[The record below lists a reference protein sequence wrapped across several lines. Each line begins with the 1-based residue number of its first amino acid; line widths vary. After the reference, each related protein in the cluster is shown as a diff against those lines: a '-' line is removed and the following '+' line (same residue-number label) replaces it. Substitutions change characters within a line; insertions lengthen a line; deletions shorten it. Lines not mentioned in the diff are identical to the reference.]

1 MERSLANM
9 NVKEM
14 VYFSTKLSK
23 VFRHKIITYNK
34 AVQHLIQQRNDAYEY
49 YIKNNKNCH
58 LFENF

>member
-1 MERSLANM
+1 
-9 NVKEM
+9 M

-34 AVQHLIQQRNDAYEY
+34 AVQDLIQQRNDAYEC